1 MINDKNFSA
10 PEFSVSEIS
19 NAIKQQIEELFG
31 YVRIKGEILQPKIAA
46 SGHCYMRL
54 KDENATIDAI
64 IWRGNMKKLKHP
76 PQEGMEIIASG
87 RVTTYPLR
95 SSYQIII
102 DNFELAGEGALLKL
116 LEDRKKTLTSEGLF
130 DDSRKKE
137 LPLIPETI
145 GVVTSETGAV
155 IRDILHRIRERYPS
169 RVILWPVSVQGE
181 MASSEISAA
190 ILGFNQFSLNKI
202 IPRPDIIIVA
212 RGGGSLEDLWAFNEE
227 EVVRAVASSEI
238 PVISAIGH
246 ETDTTL
252 IDYVSDKRAPTPTAA
267 AEIAVPVRTELLDQV
282 RQKGL
287 ILTRIVNQRLLSEE
301 NHLKGLARGIPK
313 LSYLVEQKQ
322 QELDSF
328 FERIVLGP
336 KRLIDVKEKEF
347 EILKSNL
354 KTRDLYLLIK
364 NHNVSLSDWFDR
376 LNISYRQN
384 IKLIERSLNNLSGI
398 LKSVSPQRVLERG
411 YAIVKDYKGEVVTE
425 SVLAE
430 KNKNLR
436 IQFKDSEILVSLSKK
451 KNKKEDKR
459 QESFL

>member
-181 MASSEISAA
+181 MASSEISSA

-411 YAIVKDYKGEVVTE
+411 YAIVKDYKGEVITE
-425 SVLAE
+425 SVVAE

>member
-181 MASSEISAA
+181 MASSEISSA

>member
-1 MINDKNFSA
+1 MINDKKYNV
-10 PEFSVSEIS
+10 PEMSVSEIS
-19 NAIKQQIEELFG
+19 NAIKHQIEELFS
-31 YVRIKGEILQPKIAA
+31 YVRIKGEILQPKIAT

-54 KDENATIDAI
+54 KDEKATIDAI
-64 IWRGNMKKLKHP
+64 IWRGSMNKLKHP
-76 PQEGMEIIASG
+76 PEEGMEIIASG

-116 LEDRKKTLTSEGLF
+116 LEDRKKKLTLEGLF

-137 LPLIPETI
+137 LPLIPETV
-145 GVVTSETGAV
+145 GVITSETGAV

-181 MASSEISAA
+181 MASSQVSAA
-190 ILGFNQFSLNKI
+190 ILGFNQFSLNHM

-267 AEIAVPVRTELLDQV
+267 AEIAVPVRSELLDQL

-287 ILTRIVNQRLLSEE
+287 ILARIVNQILLSEE
-301 NHLKGLARGIPK
+301 NNLKGLARGIPK
-313 LSYLVEQKQ
+313 LSYLIEQKQ

-328 FERIVLGP
+328 FERITLGP
-336 KRLIDVKEKEF
+336 KRSIDVKEKEF
-347 EILKSNL
+347 KIIKSNL
-354 KTRDLYLLIK
+354 KIRDLYSVIK
-364 NHNVSLSDWFDR
+364 NHNKSLSDWFDR

-384 IKLIERSLNNLSGI
+384 INLTERSLYNLSSV

-411 YAIVKDYKGEVVTE
+411 YAIIKDYRGGIITE
-425 SVLAE
+425 SVMAE
-430 KNKNLR
+430 KNKNLK
-436 IQFKDSEILVSLSKK
+436 IQFKDSEISVSLSKRK
-451 KNKKEDKR
+451 LKKEDKR

>member
-130 DDSRKKE
+130 GDSRKKE

-411 YAIVKDYKGEVVTE
+411 YAIVKDYKGEVITE
-425 SVLAE
+425 SVVAE